1 MFRAGEQ
8 IWLSATEFKLLHY
21 LTLNAGKVV
30 SKRQILDRVW
40 QAEEGRADRVVETFV
55 SQLRRKIDTGHPPLI
70 HTVRGVGYTLRESP
84 SADSGGHT
92 RSRKPLP

>member
-1 MFRAGEQ
+1 MAGR
-8 IWLSATEFKLLHY
+8 
-21 LTLNAGKVV
+21 GGP
-30 SKRQILDRVW
+30 RRPGGGD
-40 QAEEGRADRVVETFV
+40 FV

-84 SADSGGHT
+84 SADSGDHT